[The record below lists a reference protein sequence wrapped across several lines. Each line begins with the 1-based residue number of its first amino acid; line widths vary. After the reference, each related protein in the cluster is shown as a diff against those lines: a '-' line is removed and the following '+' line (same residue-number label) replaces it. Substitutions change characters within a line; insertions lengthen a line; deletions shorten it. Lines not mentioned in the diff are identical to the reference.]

1 MKIEIVAFDPH
12 DGWAFITKEKE
23 IFLLRPPY
31 ISSNMTEVSKKV
43 VENAIRLH
51 AFDECGLTFDNI
63 GGVIGFLKEEYIKT
77 KKEQGIDV
85 PTSEQLRE
93 FLQYATEDVLSEY
106 LMRAQKELIPQKR
119 FDVAES
125 IALSLL
131 KLEKVKNNSELENMA
146 IEIIEKC
153 RNEKEKVKKLEMEI
167 SKDQEETWE
176 KRFPRAVKIYK
187 KDSIVAHKNTI
198 LKRGQLL
205 PMGGIGA

>member
-1 MKIEIVAFDPH
+1 MKIEIIAFDPY
-12 DGWAFITKEKE
+12 DGWAFITKEKK

-51 AFDECGLTFDNI
+51 VFDECDLAFDNI
-63 GGVIGFLKEEYIKT
+63 GEVIGFLKEEYIKA

-93 FLQYATEDVLSEY
+93 FLQYATEDVLSKY
-106 LMRAQKELIPQKR
+106 LMRAQEELIPQKR

-131 KLEKVKNNSELENMA
+131 KLEKVKNNSELGNMA

-153 RNEKEKVKKLEMEI
+153 RNEKEKVKNLEMEI
-167 SKDQEETWE
+167 SKDREEIWE
-176 KRFPRAVKIYK
+176 KRFPRAVKE
-187 KDSIVAHKNTI
+187 
-198 LKRGQLL
+198 Q
-205 PMGGIGA
+205 